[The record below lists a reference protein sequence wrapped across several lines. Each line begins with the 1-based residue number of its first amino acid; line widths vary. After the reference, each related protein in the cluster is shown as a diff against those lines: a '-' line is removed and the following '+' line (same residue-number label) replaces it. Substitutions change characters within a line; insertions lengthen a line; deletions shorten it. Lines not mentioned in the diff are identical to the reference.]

1 MIAVAKYSV
10 STLVNAPCADR
21 LEDWKDSLQ
30 DEHTLNSVMELQMRI
45 ILLFIGKFFDQI
57 TGALAHCASPGR
69 LQLCVETVSGEWSI
83 F

>member
-10 STLVNAPCADR
+10 STLVNAPST
-21 LEDWKDSLQ
+21 DWKDSLQ